1 MARAE
6 QRSLRLSRSDL
17 ERLLIALA
25 FSLLVHL
32 SVFGG
37 YELGKKYGWWQNWHL
52 PAWLHKPAKKPPTL
66 AQIQPQPQPVD
77 PTIFVDVLQS
87 DPEPP
92 KKTIYYSN
100 KNSHASNPDEDKN
113 LNQPKLDGK
122 QKDSPKTEDVP
133 KFSKLQPSPAPTPP
147 KESPPAPE
155 KPPAEAAQPI
165 SPMNLGDVKSTKVAE
180 KKTEEQKATPPKPRP
195 RTLAEAREQ
204 NHLPGRKMQ
213 QDGGARRSFQSNLD
227 VKSTLTGDYD
237 RRIIEAVSQRWQD
250 LLDNQKFAQ
259 DRTGQVQVHFKLKY
273 DGTIENV
280 EILGNSVGDLWG
292 YVCQAA
298 IQDSAPFGKWPDDM
312 RRIIGANFREIT
324 FTFNYY

>member
-1 MARAE
+1 MARTE
-6 QRSLRLSRSDL
+6 GSLRLSRSDA

-25 FSLLVHL
+25 VSLAVHL
-32 SVFGG
+32 AIFGG

-52 PAWLHKPAKKPPTL
+52 PAWLHKTAKKNPALTPPVQL
-66 AQIQPQPQPVD
+66 PPID
-77 PTIFVDVLQS
+77 PAIFVDVLNS

-92 KKTIYYSN
+92 KNTIYYSD

-122 QKDSPKTEDVP
+122 QKNSPKIEDVP
-133 KFSKLQPSPAPTPP
+133 KFSKLQPSPAPQ
-147 KESPPAPE
+147 KEAPPAPE
-155 KPPAEAAQPI
+155 KPPTEAAQPT
-165 SPMNLGDVKSTKVAE
+165 SPQNLGDVKITKVAD

-213 QDGGARRSFQSNLD
+213 QEGGAHRSFQSNLD

-250 LLDNQKFAQ
+250 LLDNQKYAQ
-259 DRTGQVQVHFKLKY
+259 DRTGQVQVHFRLKY
-273 DGTIENV
+273 DGTIEDV
-280 EILGNSVGDLWG
+280 QILGNNVGDLWG
-292 YVCQAA
+292 YVCQAS
-298 IQDSAPFGKWPDDM
+298 IQDSAPFGKWPDEM
-312 RRIIGANFREIT
+312 HNAIGSNFRDIT